1 MKIKIPD
8 LDKNYEDLIDEL
20 VQSIPNF
27 SADWTNFNPS
37 DPGITLLELFSY
49 IAECLIYRSNQVT
62 EKTYFNFFQLIAGAR
77 QLDPLD
83 GLQADLLDQVK
94 KWEKN
99 QQADFPTIRAMVE
112 RYWGYTNRA
121 ISTRDFYAL
130 AMEAYFSVD
139 TAIPAPNINYRE
151 LTLGQLE
158 QIRRVVV
165 IPDEEHSAINV
176 LLNPDPKRAL
186 DFEALRLAVK
196 NNLITKRP
204 IGTVIN
210 VRMVYYTSVCL
221 YMALTISSS
230 VAAKTVEDT
239 IRTKIKA
246 YLNSITGGNDHK
258 GWPMGKSL
266 ALYELKLIAE
276 DVEGVEEVD
285 EVCLDPYEVVDE
297 DDEKQLLKNLGQ
309 ETATKIRHHL
319 AFIKDP
325 GTYLKT
331 GSSAAE
337 SAIFLNNYIKPPL
350 LVIVDPQNTIKIIRK
365 KADTAKEATK
375 ARDPEGKI
383 PFKSVFVPEL
393 VKLQDIT
400 FVCRMKQGVV
410 DGTFGN

>member
-62 EKTYFNFFQLIAGAR
+62 EKTYVNFLQLIAGAR

-94 KWEKN
+94 KWGKS
-99 QQADFPTIRAMVE
+99 QQADLPTIRAMVQ

-130 AMEAYFSVD
+130 ALEAYFSVE
-139 TAIPAPNINYRE
+139 TSIPATNINYRE
-151 LTLGQLE
+151 LTLTQLE
-158 QIRRVVV
+158 QIRRVIV
-165 IPDEEHSAINV
+165 IPDEAPPAINV
-176 LLNPDPKRAL
+176 LLNPSPKPAPDSGAL
-186 DFEALRLAVK
+186 LLAVK

-210 VRMVYYTSVCL
+210 VRMVHYTSICL

-230 VAAKTVEDT
+230 VTAKTVEET

-246 YLNSITGGNDHK
+246 YLNAITGGNDHK

-276 DVEGVEEVD
+276 DVDGVEDVD
-285 EVCLDPYEVVDE
+285 QVCLDPYEVFDE

-309 ETATKIRHHL
+309 DTATKILLHL
-319 AFIKDP
+319 AIIKNPD
-325 GTYLKT
+325 TYLKT
-331 GSSAAE
+331 GSAAAE

-365 KADTAKEATK
+365 KANTAKEAAN
-375 ARDPEGKI
+375 ARNPEGKI
-383 PFKSVFVPEL
+383 PFKRVFVPEL
-393 VKLQDIT
+393 VELQDIT
-400 FVCRMKQGVV
+400 FVCRMKQGSV
-410 DGTFGN
+410 DKTFGN

>member
-27 SADWTNFNPS
+27 SAEWTNFNPS

-49 IAECLIYRSNQVT
+49 IAEFLIYRSNQVT
-62 EKTYFNFFQLIAGAR
+62 EKTYFNFLQLIAGAR

-83 GLQADLLDQVK
+83 DLQADLLDQVK

-99 QQADFPTIRAMVE
+99 QQADLPTIRAMVQ
-112 RYWGYTNRA
+112 RYWSYTNRA

-130 AMEAYFSVD
+130 ALEAYFSVD

-151 LTLGQLE
+151 LTLTQLE
-158 QIRRVVV
+158 QIRRVIV
-165 IPDEEHSAINV
+165 IPDENTFTINV
-176 LLNPDPKRAL
+176 LLNPPPAPAL
-186 DFEALRLAVK
+186 DSGALLLAVK

-210 VRMVYYTSVCL
+210 VRMVHYTYICL

-230 VAAKTVEDT
+230 FAAKTIEDT

-246 YLNSITGGNDHK
+246 YLNSITGGNDHR
-258 GWPMGKSL
+258 GWPLGQSL

-276 DVEGVEEVD
+276 DVEGVEDVD
-285 EVCLDPYEVVDE
+285 QVCLNHYEVIDE
-297 DDEKQLLKNLGQ
+297 DGEKQLLKNLGQ
-309 ETATKIRHHL
+309 DAATKIALHL
-319 AFIKDP
+319 ANIKNP
-325 GTYLKT
+325 GTYLKA
-331 GSSAAE
+331 GSPAAE
-337 SAIFLNNYIKPPL
+337 SAIFLNNYLKSPL
-350 LVIVDPQNTIKIIRK
+350 LVIAHPQDTIKIIQK
-365 KADTAKEATK
+365 KADTAKAREAK
-375 ARDPEGKI
+375 DRI

-400 FVCRMKQGVV
+400 FVYRLEQGSV
-410 DGTFGN
+410 DGTFSN